1 MIVRRVPHFAA
12 DGTILSRPGKIMGIA
27 LNYHDHA
34 RETGR
39 TPPEVQTWF
48 SKAVTAFNRPDGAVE
63 KPAVSDALD
72 YEVEL
77 VAVIGRRG
85 RHVPAAQAMDIV
97 AGITVGCDYSVR
109 DWQRA
114 TPTMVIGKSFDS
126 HAPVGAEMVAPGE
139 IDDLGG
145 LRLKCWVNGE
155 LRQDGRAGD
164 MVFSIAE
171 QIAHL
176 SQAMTLEPG
185 DLIFTGTPA
194 GVGVAHSPPKFLKA
208 GDVVRCEVEGI
219 AAVEN
224 RIVADA
230 GQTVIG

>member
-1 MIVRRVPHFAA
+1 MKIETVPHFAA
-12 DGTILSRPGKIMGIA
+12 DGTILTRPGKIMGIA

-39 TPPEVQTWF
+39 EPPTIQTWF
-48 SKAVTAFNRPDGAVE
+48 SKAVTAFNRADGDVI

-77 VAVIGRRG
+77 VAVIGKHG
-85 RHVPAAQAMDIV
+85 RHVPVKRAMEIV
-97 AGITVGCDYSVR
+97 SGITVGCDYSVR

-114 TPTMVIGKSFDS
+114 TPTMVIGKSFDT
-126 HAPVGAEMVAPGE
+126 HAPVGRVMASPGE
-139 IDDLGG
+139 IENLAD
-145 LRLKCWVNGE
+145 LRLRCWVNGE

-164 MVFSIAE
+164 MVFSLAE

-194 GVGVAHSPPKFLKA
+194 GVGVAHSPPKFLKV

-219 AAVEN
+219 AATEN
-224 RIVADA
+224 RVVAELA
-230 GQTVIG
+230 EARIG